1 VPQALAELRRVRC
14 RATSKRTGERC
25 GQWCAP
31 GHVVCYAH
39 GGRSPQA
46 VRSAKVRA
54 AVAEIMATDPRRT
67 PREVLGDALH
77 ITDLVLR
84 DWIADLW
91 DAESIT
97 LEAAADLTDAATRA
111 AALAR
116 TCIDAG
122 IDAEAEAPEEYA
134 ELLVRVLNQV
144 GASLL
149 SAWTSPAV
157 DWIKL
162 EAWLRSGVPCA
173 LRNEP
178 LPEAPRRG
186 CRGVRSRRIGR
197 SRAHVR
203 WRCDTQRIDPAAS

>member
-1 VPQALAELRRVRC
+1 MALTFFLTPHPRAAATLNTTTQHPGGIPAGMRRDGGERGVPQALAELRRVRC

-91 DAESIT
+91 T
-97 LEAAADLTDAATRA
+97 
-111 AALAR
+111 
-116 TCIDAG
+116 
-122 IDAEAEAPEEYA
+122 
-134 ELLVRVLNQV
+134 
-144 GASLL
+144 
-149 SAWTSPAV
+149 
-157 DWIKL
+157 
-162 EAWLRSGVPCA
+162 
-173 LRNEP
+173 
-178 LPEAPRRG
+178 
-186 CRGVRSRRIGR
+186 RSR
-197 SRAHVR
+197 SR
-203 WRCDTQRIDPAAS
+203 WRRRRT